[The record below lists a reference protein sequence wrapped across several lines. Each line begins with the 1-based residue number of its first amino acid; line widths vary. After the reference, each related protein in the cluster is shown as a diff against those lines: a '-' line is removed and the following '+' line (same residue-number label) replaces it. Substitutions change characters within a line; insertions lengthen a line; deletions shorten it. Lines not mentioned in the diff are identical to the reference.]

1 MKEETKMKKGL
12 LKAISLGLAAV
23 LSCGLLVGCGG
34 NASAGADDKTIKI
47 GASPSPHA
55 EILAQVEEAVAAQG
69 YTLEVIEYNDYVI
82 PNTAVDQGELDA
94 NFFQHKPYLDDFN
107 ANNGT
112 DIVSVAAIHF
122 EPLGIY
128 SASVT
133 EVSEIGEGALIG
145 VPNDATNEA
154 RALLLLE
161 ANGLITLKEGAGVSA
176 TINDIESNPLNLEI
190 KEIEAAQLPLSLLDL
205 DAAVINGN
213 YAISGGLKVS
223 DAIALEESTSIAADT
238 YANIIAVKA
247 GNENSEKVQVLINAL
262 KSDAV
267 KAYIE
272 STYAG
277 AVVPVF

>member
-1 MKEETKMKKGL
+1 MKEDMKMKNRLFKVV
-12 LKAISLGLAAV
+12 SLGLAAV

-34 NASAGADDKTIKI
+34 NGADDKVIKV

-55 EILAQVEEAVAAQG
+55 EILAEVEDAVTAQG
-69 YTLEVIEYNDYVI
+69 YTLEIIEYNDYVI
-82 PNTAVDQGELDA
+82 PNTAVEQGELDA

-112 DIVSVAAIHF
+112 NIVSVAAIHF

-128 SASVT
+128 SAAVE
-133 EVSEIGEGALIG
+133 EVSEIAEGAMIG

-161 ANGLITLKEGAGVSA
+161 ANGLITLKDGAGVNA
-176 TINDIESNPLNLEI
+176 TINDIASNPLNLEI

-213 YAISGGLKVS
+213 YAISGGLS
-223 DAIALEESTSIAADT
+223 IADAIALEESTSIAADT

-247 GNENSEKVQVLINAL
+247 GNENNEKVQVLINAL
-262 KSDAV
+262 QTEEV
-267 KAYIE
+267 KAFIG

-277 AVVPVF
+277 AVVPVY

>member
-1 MKEETKMKKGL
+1 MKKGL
-12 LKAISLGLAAV
+12 LKVISLGLAAV

-34 NASAGADDKTIKI
+34 NASAGADDKNIKI

-55 EILAQVEEAVAAQG
+55 EILAQVEAAVEAQG
-69 YTLEVIEYNDYVI
+69 YTLEIIEYNDYVI
-82 PNTAVDQGELDA
+82 PNTAVEQGELDA

-112 DIVSVAAIHF
+112 NIVSVAEIHF

-128 SASVT
+128 SASVE

-223 DAIALEESTSIAADT
+223 DAIAVEESTSIAADT

-247 GNENSEKVQVLINAL
+247 GNEESEKVQVLINAL
-262 KSDAV
+262 KSEEV
-267 KAYIE
+267 KSYIE

>member
-1 MKEETKMKKGL
+1 MKKNI
-12 LKAISLGLAAV
+12 LKRISLGLAAV
-23 LSCGLLVGCGG
+23 LSAVSLIGCGG
-34 NASAGADDKTIKI
+34 SGSDEKTIKI

-55 EILAQVEEAVAAQG
+55 EILQQIKAEVEEKG
-69 YTLEVIEYNDYVI
+69 YTLEIIEYNDYVI

-94 NFFQHKPYLDDFN
+94 NFFQHKLYLDNFN
-107 ANNGT
+107 AENGT

-128 SASVT
+128 STKVT
-133 EVSEIGEGALIG
+133 DVADITEGALIG

-161 ANGLITLKEGAGVSA
+161 SNGLITLKEGVGVNA

-190 KEIEAAQLPLSLLDL
+190 KEIEAAQLPLSLQDL

-213 YAISGGLKVS
+213 YAISGGLS
-223 DAIALEESTSIAADT
+223 IADAIAVEESTSVAAET
-238 YANIIAVKA
+238 YVNILAVKA
-247 GNENSEKVQVLINAL
+247 GNEDNEKIQVLIDAL
-262 KSDAV
+262 QSDAV
-267 KAYIE
+267 KEYIE
-272 STYAG
+272 SQYTG

>member
-1 MKEETKMKKGL
+1 MKMKNRL
-12 LKAISLGLAAV
+12 LKVVSLGLAAV

-34 NASAGADDKTIKI
+34 SEADDKVIRV

-55 EILAQVEEAVAAQG
+55 EILAEVEDAVTAQG
-69 YTLEVIEYNDYVI
+69 YTLEIIEYNDYVI
-82 PNTAVDQGELDA
+82 PNTAVEQGELDA

-112 DIVSVAAIHF
+112 NIVSVAAIHF

-128 SASVT
+128 SAAVE
-133 EVSEIGEGALIG
+133 EVSEIAEGAMIG

-161 ANGLITLKEGAGVSA
+161 ANGLITLKDGAGVNA
-176 TINDIESNPLNLEI
+176 TINDIASNPLNLEI

-213 YAISGGLKVS
+213 YAISGGLS
-223 DAIALEESTSIAADT
+223 IADAIALEESTSIAADT

-247 GNENSEKVQVLINAL
+247 GNENNEKVQVLINAL
-262 KSDAV
+262 QTEEV
-267 KAYIE
+267 KAFIG

-277 AVVPVF
+277 AVVPVY

>member
-1 MKEETKMKKGL
+1 MKKNL
-12 LKAISLGLAAV
+12 LKRISLGLVAV
-23 LSCGLLVGCGG
+23 LSAVTLIGCGG
-34 NASAGADDKTIKI
+34 SGSDDKVIKV

-55 EILAQVEEAVAAQG
+55 EILEQVKAEVEKQG
-69 YTLEVIEYNDYVI
+69 YTLEIVEFNDYVI

-94 NFFQHKPYLDDFN
+94 NFFQHKPYLDNFN
-107 ANNGT
+107 VENGT

-128 SASVT
+128 SAKVT
-133 EVSEIGEGALIG
+133 DVADIKEGALIG

-161 ANGLITLKEGAGVSA
+161 ANGLITLKEGAGINA
-176 TINDIESNPLNLEI
+176 TIYDIESNPLNLEI
-190 KEIEAAQLPLSLLDL
+190 KEIEAAQLPLSLQDL

-213 YAISGGLKVS
+213 YAISGGLSVA
-223 DAIALEESTSIAADT
+223 DAIAVEESTSVAAET
-238 YANIIAVKA
+238 YANILAVKA
-247 GNENSEKVQVLINAL
+247 GNEDNEKVQVLINAL

-267 KAYIE
+267 KSYIE
-272 STYAG
+272 GEYAG

>member
-1 MKEETKMKKGL
+1 MKNRL
-12 LKAISLGLAAV
+12 LKVVSLGLAAV

-34 NASAGADDKTIKI
+34 NSADDKVIKV

-55 EILAQVEEAVAAQG
+55 EILAEVEEAVAAQG
-69 YTLEVIEYNDYVI
+69 YTLEIIEYNDYVI
-82 PNTAVDQGELDA
+82 PNTAVEQGELDA

-107 ANNGT
+107 VNNGT
-112 DIVSVAAIHF
+112 NIVSVAAIHF

-128 SASVT
+128 SAAVE
-133 EVSEIGEGALIG
+133 EVSEIGEGAIIG

-161 ANGLITLKEGAGVSA
+161 ANGLITLKEGVGVNA
-176 TINDIESNPLNLEI
+176 TINDIASNPLNLEI

-213 YAISGGLKVS
+213 YAISGGLS
-223 DAIALEESTSIAADT
+223 IADAIALEESTSIAADT

-247 GNENSEKVQVLINAL
+247 GNEESEKVQVLINAL
-262 KSDAV
+262 QTEEV
-267 KAYIE
+267 KAFIG

-277 AVVPVF
+277 AVVPVY

>member
-1 MKEETKMKKGL
+1 MKKGL
-12 LKAISLGLAAV
+12 LKVISLGLAAV

-34 NASAGADDKTIKI
+34 NASAGADDKNIKI

-55 EILAQVEEAVAAQG
+55 EILAQVEAEVEAQG
-69 YTLEVIEYNDYVI
+69 YTLEIIEYNDYVI
-82 PNTAVDQGELDA
+82 PNTAVEQGELDA

-112 DIVSVAAIHF
+112 NIVSVAAIHF

-128 SASVT
+128 SASV
-133 EVSEIGEGALIG
+133 EEISEIGEGALIG

-223 DAIALEESTSIAADT
+223 DAIAVEESTSIAADT

-247 GNENSEKVQVLINAL
+247 GNEESEKVQVLINAL
-262 KSDAV
+262 KSEEV
-267 KAYIE
+267 KSYIE

>member
-1 MKEETKMKKGL
+1 MKKGL
-12 LKAISLGLAAV
+12 LKVVSLGLAAV

-34 NASAGADDKTIKI
+34 NDSAGADDKNIKI

-55 EILAQVEEAVAAQG
+55 EILAQVEAAVEAQG
-69 YTLEVIEYNDYVI
+69 YTLEIIEYNDYVI
-82 PNTAVDQGELDA
+82 PNTAVEQGELDA

-107 ANNGT
+107 VNNGT
-112 DIVSVAAIHF
+112 NIVSVAAIHF

-128 SASVT
+128 SSSVE

-223 DAIALEESTSIAADT
+223 DAIAVEESTSIAADT

-247 GNENSEKVQVLINAL
+247 GNEECEKVQVLINAL
-262 KSDAV
+262 KSEEV
-267 KAYIE
+267 KSYIE

>member
-1 MKEETKMKKGL
+1 MKMKNKF
-12 LKAISLGLAAV
+12 LKVVSLGLAAV

-34 NASAGADDKTIKI
+34 SEADDKVIKV

-55 EILAQVEEAVAAQG
+55 EILAEIEDAVAAQG

-82 PNTAVDQGELDA
+82 PNTAVEQGELDA

-112 DIVSVAAIHF
+112 NIVSVAAIHF

-128 SASVT
+128 SAAVE
-133 EVSEIGEGALIG
+133 EVSEIGEGAMIG

-161 ANGLITLKEGAGVSA
+161 ANGLITLKEGAGVNA
-176 TINDIESNPLNLEI
+176 TINDIASNPLNLEI

-213 YAISGGLKVS
+213 YAISGGLS
-223 DAIALEESTSIAADT
+223 IADAIALEESTSIAADT

-247 GNENSEKVQVLINAL
+247 GNEDSEKVQVLINAL
-262 KSDAV
+262 QTEEV
-267 KAYIE
+267 KAFIG

-277 AVVPVF
+277 AVVPVY

>member
-1 MKEETKMKKGL
+1 MKKNV
-12 LKAISLGLAAV
+12 LKAISLGLITV
-23 LSCGLLVGCGG
+23 LSCGLLAGCGG
-34 NASAGADDKTIKI
+34 SSADDKVIKV

-55 EILAQVEEAVAAQG
+55 EILAEVEEAVAAQG
-69 YTLEVIEYNDYVI
+69 YTLEIIEYNDYVI

-128 SASVT
+128 SSAVE
-133 EVSEIGEGALIG
+133 EVSEIGEGAMIG

-161 ANGLITLKEGAGVSA
+161 AN
-176 TINDIESNPLNLEI
+176 DIASNPLNLEI

-213 YAISGGLKVS
+213 YAISGGLS
-223 DAIALEESTSIAADT
+223 IADAIALEESTSIAADT

-262 KSDAV
+262 MSDEV
-267 KAYIE
+267 KALIE
-272 STYAG
+272 QRNQARAEKNWAEADRIRDLLTQMGVQINDKKA
-277 AVVPVF
+277 

>member
-1 MKEETKMKKGL
+1 MKKGL
-12 LKAISLGLAAV
+12 LKVVSLGLAAV

-34 NASAGADDKTIKI
+34 NDSAGADDKNIKI

-55 EILAQVEEAVAAQG
+55 EILAQVEAAVEAQG
-69 YTLEVIEYNDYVI
+69 YTLEIIEYNDYVI
-82 PNTAVDQGELDA
+82 PNTAVEQGELDA

-112 DIVSVAAIHF
+112 NIVSVAAIHF

-128 SASVT
+128 SASVE

-223 DAIALEESTSIAADT
+223 DAIAVEESTSIAADT
-238 YANIIAVKA
+238 YANIVAVKA
-247 GNENSEKVQVLINAL
+247 GNEENEKVQVLINAL
-262 KSDAV
+262 KSEEV
-267 KAYIE
+267 KSYIE

>member
-1 MKEETKMKKGL
+1 MKEEMKMKKGL

-34 NASAGADDKTIKI
+34 SETNDKVIKI

-55 EILAQVEEAVAAQG
+55 EILAQVEEVVAAQG

-112 DIVSVAAIHF
+112 NIVSVAAIHF

-128 SASVT
+128 SAAV
-133 EVSEIGEGALIG
+133 EEISEIGEGAMIG

-161 ANGLITLKEGAGVSA
+161 ANGLITLKDGAGVNA
-176 TINDIESNPLNLEI
+176 TINDIASNPLNLEI

-213 YAISGGLKVS
+213 YAISGGLSVS
-223 DAIALEESTSIAADT
+223 DAIAVEESTSVAADT
-238 YANIIAVKA
+238 YANIVAVKA

-262 KSDAV
+262 QSEQV
-267 KAYIE
+267 KAFIG

-277 AVVPVF
+277 AVVPVY

>member
-1 MKEETKMKKGL
+1 MKKGL
-12 LKAISLGLAAV
+12 LKVVSLGLAAV

-34 NASAGADDKTIKI
+34 SDADDKTIKI

-55 EILAQVEEAVAAQG
+55 EILQQVKAEVEAQG
-69 YTLEVIEYNDYVI
+69 YTLEIVEYNDYVI

-94 NFFQHKPYLDDFN
+94 NFFQHKPYLDNFN
-107 ANNGT
+107 VENGT

-128 SASVT
+128 SAKVT
-133 EVSEIGEGALIG
+133 DVSELEDGAIVA

-161 ANGLITLKEGAGVSA
+161 ANGLITLKKDAGVNA
-176 TINDIESNPLNLEI
+176 TVNDIESNPLNLEI
-190 KEIEAAQLPLSLLDL
+190 KEIEAAQLPLSLQDV
-205 DAAVINGN
+205 DIAVINGN
-213 YAISGGLKVS
+213 YAISGGLKVA
-223 DAIALEESTSIAADT
+223 DAIAVEESTSVAAET

-247 GNENSEKVQVLINAL
+247 GNEESEKVQVLINAL
-262 KSDAV
+262 QSDAV
-267 KAYIE
+267 KDYIE

>member
-1 MKEETKMKKGL
+1 MKKGL
-12 LKAISLGLAAV
+12 LKVVSLGLAAV

-34 NASAGADDKTIKI
+34 NDSAGADDKNIKI

-55 EILAQVEEAVAAQG
+55 EILAQVEAAVEAQG
-69 YTLEVIEYNDYVI
+69 YTLEIIEYNDYVI
-82 PNTAVDQGELDA
+82 PNTAVEQGELDA

-112 DIVSVAAIHF
+112 NIVSVAAIHF

-128 SASVT
+128 SSSV
-133 EVSEIGEGALIG
+133 EEISEIGEGALIG

-223 DAIALEESTSIAADT
+223 DAIAVEESTSIAADT

-247 GNENSEKVQVLINAL
+247 GNEENEKVQVLINAL
-262 KSDAV
+262 KSEEV
-267 KAYIE
+267 KSYIE

>member
-1 MKEETKMKKGL
+1 MKKGL

>member
-1 MKEETKMKKGL
+1 MKKGL
-12 LKAISLGLAAV
+12 LKAISLGLVAV
-23 LSCGLLVGCGG
+23 LSCGLLIGCGG
-34 NASAGADDKTIKI
+34 KQDDAEDKVIKI

-55 EILAQVEEAVAAQG
+55 EILSEVIGAVESQG
-69 YTLEVIEYNDYVI
+69 YSLEIIEYNDYVI
-82 PNTAVDQGELDA
+82 PNTAVEQGELDA

-112 DIVSVAAIHF
+112 NIVSVAAIHF

-133 EVSEIGEGALIG
+133 DVSEIGEGAIIG

-161 ANGLITLKEGAGVSA
+161 TNGLITLKADAGVNA

-213 YAISGGLKVS
+213 YAIAGGLS
-223 DAIALEESTSIAADT
+223 IADAIALEESTSVAADT

-247 GNENSEKVQVLINAL
+247 GNENSEKVQVLIKAL
-262 KSDAV
+262 QSEEV
-267 KAYIE
+267 KAFIG

-277 AVVPVF
+277 AVVPVY

>member
-1 MKEETKMKKGL
+1 MKKGL
-12 LKAISLGLAAV
+12 LKVVSLGLAAV

-34 NASAGADDKTIKI
+34 NDSAGADDKNIKI

-55 EILAQVEEAVAAQG
+55 EILAQVEAAVEAQG
-69 YTLEVIEYNDYVI
+69 YTLEIIEYNDYVI
-82 PNTAVDQGELDA
+82 PNTAVEQGELDA

-112 DIVSVAAIHF
+112 NIVSVAAIHF

-128 SASVT
+128 SSSV
-133 EVSEIGEGALIG
+133 EEISEIGEGALIG

-223 DAIALEESTSIAADT
+223 DAIAVEESTSIAADT

-247 GNENSEKVQVLINAL
+247 GNEESEKVQVLINAL
-262 KSDAV
+262 KSEEV
-267 KAYIE
+267 KSYIE

>member
-1 MKEETKMKKGL
+1 MKKGL
-12 LKAISLGLAAV
+12 LKVVSLGLAAV

-34 NASAGADDKTIKI
+34 NDSAGADDKNIKI

-55 EILAQVEEAVAAQG
+55 EILAQVEAAVEAQG
-69 YTLEVIEYNDYVI
+69 YTLEIIEYNDYVI
-82 PNTAVDQGELDA
+82 PNTAVEQGELDA

-112 DIVSVAAIHF
+112 NIVSVAAIHF

-128 SASVT
+128 SSSVE

-223 DAIALEESTSIAADT
+223 DAIAVEESTSIAADT

-247 GNENSEKVQVLINAL
+247 GNEESEKVQVLINVL
-262 KSDAV
+262 KSEEV
-267 KAYIE
+267 KSYIE